1 MELEIR
7 GRNLELNES
16 ARDYI
21 GKKID
26 RLARHLP
33 DITTAT
39 VDLSGVNARDQASRV
54 VVQVTLNMDGTVLRG
69 EDTGA
74 TATTAVDSAMKVM
87 DRRVERYKGN
97 AYKSIQSRRRDGGS
111 IRTAGV
117 PSEESAPGTPEDIEE
132 GKAVWVKQFQVKP
145 MTLEEAASNMELL
158 GHNFFLFL
166 NAESGDHNVLYQ
178 HRDGNYGLI
187 QPEAL

>member
-54 VVQVTLNMDGTVLRG
+54 VVQVTLNMDGTVPPGRRYGGHRHHRSGLSYEG
-69 EDTGA
+69 DGPAGGA
-74 TATTAVDSAMKVM
+74 
-87 DRRVERYKGN
+87 
-97 AYKSIQSRRRDGGS
+97 IQGGC
-111 IRTAGV
+111 
-117 PSEESAPGTPEDIEE
+117 
-132 GKAVWVKQFQVKP
+132 
-145 MTLEEAASNMELL
+145 L
-158 GHNFFLFL
+158 
-166 NAESGDHNVLYQ
+166 
-178 HRDGNYGLI
+178 
-187 QPEAL
+187 